1 MTGSVLDDALKGE
14 IQEAYRAWL
23 GARGFRARR
32 GQREM
37 IAQVARTLTGDAPR
51 LLVVEAGT
59 GTGKTAGYCL
69 PAIPI
74 ARALGKS
81 VVISTAT
88 VALQEQ
94 VVLRDLPDLKRHS
107 GIEFDFA
114 LAKGRGRYVCL
125 KRLDD
130 RLRYDAQHEIP
141 LFDEDADGDDTAVF
155 QSMLEAF
162 AAKRWDGELDSWQDG
177 IDERVWRQV
186 TTDHR
191 GCTRNRCGYF
201 RQCPFFKA
209 RTNLEGVDVVVA
221 NHDLVLSDLALGGGA
236 VLPEPEDTI
245 YVLDE
250 AHHLPDKTQQHFA
263 ASTRL
268 AGTIGWLETVNTQLG
283 SMAQRFARP
292 DDLLGVVTRIA
303 GRSESAREALKA
315 LHGAATA
322 LDYSARDETLEIHR
336 FPLGRVPETLSG
348 AAAGALE
355 PMADLA
361 ADLGQIHGMLQ
372 DVLAGD
378 LTWQNGHEAEDWL
391 PVLGQQQGRALAAVA
406 LLRDYARRPEGGA
419 REEGGDGE
427 GVHARWANRTEY
439 DVELVSAPL
448 QPGALLRRHLWERA
462 FAAVCTS
469 ATLTALGSFQRF
481 FDRAGLDASTAAL
494 TIASPFDFPNIATF
508 TVPAM
513 ASDPRD
519 FQAHSDEVA
528 AMLPELVGG
537 EVSALVLFTSWRQL
551 NEVRRQ
557 LPDGLLGSLRFQGDA
572 AKQALLEAHRDAVDR
587 GEPSVLVG
595 LASFAEGLDL
605 PDDYCRHVVIVKLP
619 FAVPE
624 DPLDQAMAE
633 WAEAQGR
640 NPFFDIA
647 VPDAALRLVQACG
660 RLIRHEGD
668 HGRITLLDRR
678 ILTQRYGR
686 ALLDSLPPYR
696 MDLGRPHRAAG

>member
-1 MTGSVLDDALKGE
+1 MTASVLDDTLKAE
-14 IQEAYRAWL
+14 IQEGYRAWL
-23 GARGFRARR
+23 GARGFRPRR

-37 IAQVARTLTGDAPR
+37 IAQVARTLSGEAPR

-69 PAIPI
+69 AAIPI
-74 ARALGKS
+74 ARALGKV

-94 VVLRDLPDLKRHS
+94 VVLRDLPDLVRHS
-107 GIEFDFA
+107 GLEFGFA

-130 RLRYDAQHEIP
+130 RLRYDSQQDIP
-141 LFDEDADGDDTAVF
+141 LFEEDAGGDDRALF

-162 AAKRWDGELDSWQDG
+162 ADKRWNGELDSWSDG
-177 IDERVWRQV
+177 VEERAWRQI

-209 RTNLEGVDVVVA
+209 RTDLEGVDVIVA
-221 NHDLVLSDLALGGGA
+221 NHDLVLADLALGGGA
-236 VLPEPEDTI
+236 VLPEPEDCI

-263 ASTRL
+263 ASARL
-268 AGTIGWLETVNTQLG
+268 GATLSWLDTVNTQLG
-283 SMAQRFARP
+283 SMTSRFARP
-292 DDLLGVVTRIA
+292 EELLSTVTRVA
-303 GRSESAREALKA
+303 GKTEEAAAGLRA
-315 LHGAATA
+315 LHGAAAELEFTV
-322 LDYSARDETLEIHR
+322 RDESLEIHR
-336 FPLGRVPETLSG
+336 FPHGTVPESLGAPAGEALAPVADIAEDLGRV
-348 AAAGALE
+348 
-355 PMADLA
+355 
-361 ADLGQIHGMLQ
+361 HGLLQ
-372 DVLAGD
+372 EVLAGD
-378 LTWQNGHEAEDWL
+378 LHWPNGHEAEDWL
-391 PVLGQQQGRALAAVA
+391 PVLGQQQGRALAVLA
-406 LLRDYARRPEGGA
+406 LLRDYAG
-419 REEGGDGE
+419 GGDGT
-427 GVHARWANRTEY
+427 GVHARWANRSEH
-439 DVELVSAPL
+439 DVELVSAPIE
-448 QPGALLRRHLWERA
+448 PGHLLRRHLWERA
-462 FAAVCTS
+462 FAAICTS

-481 FDRAGLDASTAAL
+481 FDRAGLDAGASSL
-494 TIASPFDFPNIATF
+494 CIASPFDFPNIATF

-519 FQAHSDEVA
+519 FRAHSDEVA
-528 AMLPELVGG
+528 ALLPELLDG

-551 NEVRRQ
+551 NEVRRL
-557 LPDGLLGSLRFQGDA
+557 LPEAFSAALKFQGDA
-572 AKQALLEAHRDAVDR
+572 AKQALLDAHRQAVDR
-587 GEPSVLVG
+587 GEPSFLVG

-605 PDDYCRHVVIVKLP
+605 PDDYCRHVVIAKLP

-633 WAEAQGR
+633 WAEAQGK
-640 NPFFDIA
+640 NPFFEIA
-647 VPDAALRLVQACG
+647 VPDAALKLVQACG

-668 HGRITLLDRR
+668 YGRITLLDRR

-696 MDLGRPHRAAG
+696 MELGKRRSAAVPG